1 MLCSRAS
8 VDLPTLGNPL
18 AGCKDIYSLVPPHIG
33 FIPMY
38 TTTSRG
44 FTLPDSHF
52 WTSHTKITNQMGYTA
67 SDHGSSCLFFFS
79 SPVTPCNQSVFD
91 ILSLLPPTLSSLC
104 CLLFLLSSFISP
116 YSQSLVQT
124 PSFTVPPSHSKRGSC
139 PAKEKKYESSPS
151 TVTVYFE
158 QPRDGAVNVNYS
170 FPFGRKPS
178 QENDM

>member
-1 MLCSRAS
+1 MDSFQCTQLPVAALRFLILISEQAILK
-8 VDLPTLGNPL
+8 LPTRWDTQLQ
-18 AGCKDIYSLVPPHIG
+18 I
-33 FIPMY
+33 
-38 TTTSRG
+38 
-44 FTLPDSHF
+44 
-52 WTSHTKITNQMGYTA
+52 MGA
-67 SDHGSSCLFFFS
+67 PCLSFFS

-91 ILSLLPPTLSSLC
+91 ILSLLPPTLSSLSF
-104 CLLFLLSSFISP
+104 LLFLLSSFISP
-116 YSQSLVQT
+116 YSQSPVQT